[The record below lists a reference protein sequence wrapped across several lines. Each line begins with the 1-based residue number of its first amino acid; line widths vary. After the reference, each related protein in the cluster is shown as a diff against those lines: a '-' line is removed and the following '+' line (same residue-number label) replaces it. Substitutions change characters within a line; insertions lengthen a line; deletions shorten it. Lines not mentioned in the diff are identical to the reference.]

1 MEKAEG
7 NLKPNLFII
16 GAPKSGTTSLSDYL
30 CLYKEVSFS
39 VLKEPFYW
47 TKEIKNDY
55 KIDTMDQY
63 LKLFHENESTKYLA
77 EASTNTYL
85 DISAIKE
92 FFHLTQKQNL
102 YYFLEIN

>member
-39 VLKEPFYW
+39 VLKEPFF
-47 TKEIKNDY
+47 IG
-55 KIDTMDQY
+55 
-63 LKLFHENESTKYLA
+63 LKKSRTIIRL
-77 EASTNTYL
+77 
-85 DISAIKE
+85 IPW
-92 FFHLTQKQNL
+92 
-102 YYFLEIN
+102 INI

>member
-1 MEKAEG
+1 MEKAKG

-30 CLYKEVSFS
+30 SLYKEVSFS
-39 VLKEPFYW
+39 SLKEPFYW

-63 LKLFHENESTKYLA
+63 LIVLLTLQQKT
-77 EASTNTYL
+77 
-85 DISAIKE
+85 IKM
-92 FFHLTQKQNL
+92 
-102 YYFLEIN
+102 